1 MYSMVVAFLLIIL
14 SMVWIGFITL
24 DKKIDKA
31 IDEQGKIN
39 NVSYELNKEQSA
51 AIRQLKTDSE
61 ILMNIAI
68 NQDYSGGLNDNEM

>member
-1 MYSMVVAFLLIIL
+1 MVVAFLLIIL